1 MFHVKHKERRLL
13 MEYKDVVIKTLTEKI
28 TGLEQYAIN
37 LESEVKRLNGELSK
51 LNTKTDE

>member
-13 MEYKDVVIKTLTEKI
+13 MEYKDIVIKTLTEKI

-37 LESEVKRLNGELSK
+37 LENEVKRLNEELSK